1 MSAERQSLSIVH
13 AIARLN
19 VGGAALHVIELAA
32 RQQAR
37 GHRVAIVAGTLS
49 PGEES
54 MEYLAHDLGVQI
66 IDLPALQRELS
77 PRADFVA
84 MRELRRS
91 VHRRRADVL
100 HTHTAKAGA
109 TGRIGAALPGGGGVP
124 RATIHTFHGHVLAG
138 YFPPHRER
146 VFIQAERILA
156 RHTSAIVAVS
166 VEVRD
171 DLVRLGVAPAKRI
184 AVIPYGFDLSGFRPA
199 KPTERAKRRTAL
211 HVPADA
217 FVIGWVG
224 RLAAIKRPHDLV
236 RVVAALA
243 DRGVDG
249 YLVAVGDGEERAS
262 VERLAAELGVT
273 GRCRLVGYRRDVRE
287 WYGVFDA
294 FVLTSE
300 NEGTPVVAIE
310 ALAAGCP
317 VVATRAGGTATVV
330 RDGETGFLA
339 PVGDVGV
346 LASRLLELAT
356 DPHAAAAMGKAGGAD
371 VRRRFSAD
379 AMEDSVETLYRSILE
394 RR

>member
-1 MSAERQSLSIVH
+1 MSTERQPLSIVH

-49 PGEES
+49 PGEAS
-54 MEYLAHDLGVQI
+54 MEYLADDLGVQV

-77 PRADFVA
+77 LRADFVA
-84 MRELRRS
+84 MRELRRT
-91 VHRRRADVL
+91 VQGRGADVL

-109 TGRIGAALPGGGGVP
+109 TGRIGAALPGGRGVP
-124 RATIHTFHGHVLAG
+124 RVTIHTFHGHVLAG

-156 RHTSAIVAVS
+156 RRTSAIVAVS

-184 AVIPYGFDLSGFRPA
+184 AVVPYGFDLSGFRAATPS
-199 KPTERAKRRTAL
+199 ERARRRAEL
-211 HVPADA
+211 EVPNDA
-217 FVIGWVG
+217 FVVGWVG

-236 RVVAALA
+236 RIVATLA
-243 DRGVDG
+243 ERGTDC

-262 VERLAAELGVT
+262 VERLASELGIAD
-273 GRCRLVGYRRDVRE
+273 RCRLVGYRRDVRD
-287 WYGVFDA
+287 WYGFFDA

-339 PVGDVGV
+339 PVGDVDA
-346 LASRLLELAT
+346 LASGLLELAA
-356 DPHAAAAMGKAGGAD
+356 DPKTAAAIGKAGSAD
-371 VRRRFSAD
+371 VRHRFSAD
-379 AMEDSVETLYRSILE
+379 TMEDSIETLYRSMLE
-394 RR
+394 QP

>member
-1 MSAERQSLSIVH
+1 VKAGRQPLSVVH

-54 MEYLAHDLGVQI
+54 MEYLAHELGVQV

-77 PRADFVA
+77 PRADFAA
-84 MRELRRS
+84 MRELRRT
-91 VHRRRADVL
+91 VRRRAADVL

-109 TGRIGAALPGGGGVP
+109 TGRIGASLPWSGGVP
-124 RATIHTFHGHVLAG
+124 RATIHTFHGHVLSG

-146 VFIQAERILA
+146 VFIQAERLLA
-156 RHTSAIVAVS
+156 RRTSAIVAVS

-171 DLVRLGVAPAKRI
+171 DLVRLGVAPAKKI
-184 AVIPYGFDLSGFRPA
+184 AVIPYGFDLSLLRPA
-199 KPTERAKRRTAL
+199 ETEERLDRRASVD
-211 HVPADA
+211 VPVDA
-217 FVIGWVG
+217 FVVGWVG
-224 RLAAIKRPHDLV
+224 RLTAIKRPHDLV
-236 RVVAALA
+236 RVVAELVARGA
-243 DRGVDG
+243 DA
-249 YLVAVGDGEERAS
+249 YLVAVGDGAERAS
-262 VERLAAELGVT
+262 VERLASELAVAD
-273 GRCRLVGYRRDVRE
+273 RCRFLGYRRDVRD

-294 FVLTSE
+294 FLLTSE
-300 NEGTPVVAIE
+300 NEGAPVVAIE

-339 PVGDVGV
+339 PVGDVSA
-346 LASRLLELAT
+346 LAGRLLELK
-356 DPHAAAAMGKAGGAD
+356 DPRTAAAMSAAGGAD
-371 VRRRFSAD
+371 VRRRFSSQ
-379 AMEDSVETLYRSILE
+379 AMEDSVETLYRSMLE
-394 RR
+394 RP